1 MSNLIRYII
10 SFWFGEYMSL
20 TDGAVGTLRS
30 VCFGLFVLQYVRKLL
45 EISLVKMYEHFKY
58 SKGPHSSPFYH
69 SIKIL

>member
-1 MSNLIRYII
+1 
-10 SFWFGEYMSL
+10 MSL

-30 VCFGLFVLQYVRKLL
+30 VCFGLFVLQHVRKLL
-45 EISLVKMYEHFKY
+45 ETSLVKMYEHFKY